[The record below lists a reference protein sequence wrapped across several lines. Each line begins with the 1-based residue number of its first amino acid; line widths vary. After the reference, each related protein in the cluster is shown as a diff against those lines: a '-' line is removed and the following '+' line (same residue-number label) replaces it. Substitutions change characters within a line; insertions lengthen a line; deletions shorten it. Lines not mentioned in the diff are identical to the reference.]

1 MKRGGK
7 RMKAKSKAIQKE
19 LLTTSTAN
27 GHCQKASLKFTVCNL
42 HMPTLEHYLHQH
54 YRWDVQVK

>member
-1 MKRGGK
+1 
-7 RMKAKSKAIQKE
+7 MKARSKALQKE
-19 LLTTSTAN
+19 LLTTTIAN

-42 HMPTLEHYLHQH
+42 HMPTLDHYLHQH